1 MRYSKI
7 ITLMAIQNSNVPVC
21 KTCKF
26 YRPYYYTNFD
36 STLSDC
42 NAVGKMNIVSGNIEY
57 SSASTCRMNECGIEG
72 KLYEPEPDVNKEIKH
87 NFIHNSP
94 FLFNMIT
101 LLCVIYRIL
110 S

>member
-1 MRYSKI
+1 MIVNLYANSYMRYSRI
-7 ITLMAIQNSNVPVC
+7 ITLMAIQNLHVPVC

-57 SSASTCRMNECGIEG
+57 SSASTCRMNVE
-72 KLYEPEPDVNKEIKH
+72 LKENHFCKM
-87 NFIHNSP
+87 NR
-94 FLFNMIT
+94 
-101 LLCVIYRIL
+101 IYAWLIF
-110 S
+110 